1 MVMQIVEFHT
11 VFEDLSTIFSN
22 KKLLHYTDLDYCE
35 SLDDISLQNWVGD
48 KQRISLAGYED
59 GSFVGFASAH
69 LVPKHVT
76 ASVTIVVLE
85 AFQQRGFAK
94 ELLQRLVSR
103 LFSQGIVRVEAQIC
117 TENTNSVQLFE
128 SLGFEREGILR
139 KNFLIEGILYD
150 SYMYA
155 KFAQ

>member
-11 VFEDLSTIFSN
+11 VFEDLLTIFSN

-35 SLDDISLQNWVGD
+35 SLDNLSLQNWVGD
-48 KQRISLAGYED
+48 KQRISFAGYEE

-85 AFQQRGFAK
+85 AFQHRGFAK
-94 ELLQRLVSR
+94 KLLQTLVSR

-139 KNFLIEGILYD
+139 KNFLIEGVLYD

-155 KFAQ
+155 MFAK

>member
-1 MVMQIVEFHT
+1 MVMQIIEFHSA
-11 VFEDLSTIFSN
+11 FDDLLAIFSN

-35 SLDDISLQNWVGD
+35 SLDDISLQSWVGD

-85 AFQQRGFAK
+85 AYQHCGFAK
-94 ELLQRLVSR
+94 ELLQTLVSR

-139 KNFLIEGILYD
+139 KNFLIDGILYD

-155 KFAQ
+155 KFAH

>member
-1 MVMQIVEFHT
+1 MQIIEFHSA
-11 VFEDLSTIFSN
+11 FDDLLAIFSN

-35 SLDDISLQNWVGD
+35 SLDNISLQSWVGD

-117 TENTNSVQLFE
+117 TENTTSVQLFE

-155 KFAQ
+155 MFAK

>member
-1 MVMQIVEFHT
+1 MQVVEFHNALD
-11 VFEDLSTIFSN
+11 DLLTIFSN

-35 SLDDISLQNWVGD
+35 SLDDSSLQNWVGD
-48 KQRISLAGYED
+48 ERRISLAGYED
-59 GSFVGFASAH
+59 DTFVGFASAY

-85 AFQQRGFAK
+85 EFQRQGFAK
-94 ELLQRLVSR
+94 EMLQTLVSR
-103 LFSQGIVRVEAQIC
+103 LFLQGIVRIEAQIC
-117 TENTNSVQLFE
+117 TENTISVRLFE

-139 KNFLIEGILYD
+139 KNFLIDGILFD

-155 KFAQ
+155 KFAH

>member
-1 MVMQIVEFHT
+1 MSFLALLFAMEKLRYGDLLKMYNSFLRMV
-11 VFEDLSTIFSN
+11 
-22 KKLLHYTDLDYCE
+22 
-35 SLDDISLQNWVGD
+35 
-48 KQRISLAGYED
+48 
-59 GSFVGFASAH
+59 
-69 LVPKHVT
+69 
-76 ASVTIVVLE
+76 
-85 AFQQRGFAK
+85 K
-94 ELLQRLVSR
+94 ELLQTLVSR

-155 KFAQ
+155 MFAK